1 MFLADQIGYS
11 SPLSISLASS
21 DGLSASLRST
31 TELRNIQPL
40 IVGNPLPSAFEHQ
53 PQSVIYP
60 STSSQPILQRQQ
72 SIHDDVS
79 IHGDVAGSS
88 NQTSK
93 RNK

>member
-1 MFLADQIGYS
+1 MGYS

-40 IVGNPLPSAFEHQ
+40 VVGNPVASSSSGAFEQ
-53 PQSVIYP
+53 LQQQQSVIYP
-60 STSSQPILQRQQ
+60 SSQPSLQRQQ

-79 IHGDVAGSS
+79 MNSNVPGNSS
-88 NQTSK
+88 QPLQRK
-93 RNK
+93 K